1 MTENPH
7 FSKIAKELNIK
18 QEQVAA
24 VALLLDNDATI
35 PFIARYRKEVTGS
48 ANEVIIAQIRDRLAQ
63 LRELDK
69 RRETILKTIEEQ
81 GKLTEELK
89 KQIELA
95 ETLNVLEDLYLPYKP
110 KRRTRATV
118 AKEKGLEPLSQKIFE
133 QEDFDIAAE
142 AQKYISEEKGVN
154 TLEEALAGA
163 RDIIAERINEDQVA
177 RASIR
182 DLFEKQ
188 ASFVAKVIPGKED
201 EGQKYKDY
209 FEWNEKITEAPSHRV
224 LALRRAEKE
233 MIISLDLS
241 PDEEEAIARLEKYF
255 VKTSNEAGTQTKLAV
270 KDAYKRL
277 LKSSMETEIR
287 ALTKQKADTE
297 AIKVFA
303 DNLRQLL
310 LAPPLGQKSVLAIDP
325 GLRTG
330 CKVVC
335 LDKQGQLVF
344 HTVIYPDRRRVEAT
358 DTIRQLCEQLKIEA
372 IAIGNGTGGR
382 ETEHFIREIGLPKD
396 IIIVMVNESG
406 ASVYSA
412 SEVAREEFPEQDIT
426 VRGSVSIGRRLT
438 DPLAELVKIDPKS
451 IGVGQYQHDV
461 DQTLLKKSLDDVVAS
476 CVNSVGVELNT
487 ASKELLTYVS
497 GLGPQLAK
505 NIVEYRNQNGA
516 FPSRD
521 ALKNV
526 SRLGDKAFEQAAGFL
541 RISNAS
547 NPLDASAVHPE
558 SYPIVEKMA
567 QDLNCSVADLIQ
579 KPELR
584 KQINIQNYVTEQVG
598 LPTLTDIMAELAK
611 PGRDPRDKFEAV
623 EFAEGVNSIEDLQ
636 VGMQLNGIITNI
648 TNFGAFVDVG
658 VHQDGLVHISEMTNR
673 FIKSPHDVV
682 KVQQKVLVTVKEVD
696 VARKR
701 ISFSMLEETDTL
713 SKPKR
718 DKKQGNPDRKKE
730 AKPQDSRKKEAQ
742 PQENRKKETQPQENQ
757 QKEGRANKADYF
769 KKNKPDKQKDNQGK
783 PKTKP
788 KAEPEVDIEDEFQ
801 AKLQALK
808 NKFR

>member
-1 MTENPH
+1 MMENPH

-18 QEQVAA
+18 QTQVAA

-35 PFIARYRKEVTGS
+35 PFIARYRKEATGS
-48 ANEVIIAQIRDRLAQ
+48 ADEVIIAQIRDRLAQ

-69 RRETILKTIEEQ
+69 RRDTILKTIQEQ

-89 KQIELA
+89 AQIEQA
-95 ETLNVLEDLYLPYKP
+95 DTMNVLEDLYLPYKP

-133 QEDFDIAAE
+133 QENFNLAQE

-177 RASIR
+177 RANIR

-188 ASFVAKVIPGKED
+188 ASFVAKVIPGKEE

-209 FEWNEKITEAPSHRV
+209 FEWNEKITDAPSHRV

-241 PDEEEAIARLEKYF
+241 PDEDEAIARLEKYF
-255 VKTSNEAGTQTKLAV
+255 VKTNNEAGTQIKIAV

-287 ALTKQKADTE
+287 VLTKQKADAE

-344 HTVIYPDRRRVEAT
+344 HAVIFPDRRRVEAT

-382 ETEHFIREIGLPKD
+382 ETEHFVREIGLPKE
-396 IIIVMVNESG
+396 ITIVMVNESG

-426 VRGSVSIGRRLT
+426 VRGSVSIGRRLM

-461 DQTLLKKSLDDVVAS
+461 DQSQLKKSLDDVVAS

-516 FPSRD
+516 FPSRN
-521 ALKNV
+521 ALKDV
-526 SRLGDKAFEQAAGFL
+526 TRLGDKAFEQSAGFL
-541 RISNAS
+541 RISNAQ

-567 QDLNCSVADLIQ
+567 QDLNCSVADLMQ
-579 KPELR
+579 KLELR
-584 KQINIQNYVTEQVG
+584 KQINIKEYVTEHVG

-636 VGMQLNGIITNI
+636 VGMQLNGIVTNI

-673 FIKSPHDVV
+673 FIKSPHEVV

-701 ISFSMLEETDTL
+701 ISFSMLNESEA
-713 SKPKR
+713 KPKR
-718 DKKQGNPDRKKE
+718 DKKQGNTERKG
-730 AKPQDSRKKEAQ
+730 
-742 PQENRKKETQPQENQ
+742 ETQVNESH
-757 QKEGRANKADYF
+757 QKEGRANKSAYF
-769 KKNKPDKQKDNQGK
+769 KKNKSEKQKNHQNK
-783 PKTKP
+783 PQNKS
-788 KAEPEVDIEDEFQ
+788 KAEPKPSDIEDEFQ